1 MRIYNK
7 HRSATNNLSVI
18 AIINKRVWGLKLDK
32 EEILHMVESF
42 IRENHNG
49 EIEIL
54 DISTKERL

>member
-18 AIINKRVWGLKLDK
+18 AIINKRVWGVQLD
-32 EEILHMVESF
+32 EDQILRMVKSF
-42 IRENHNG
+42 IRKNHDG

-54 DISTKERL
+54 DISTKEMN

>member
-7 HRSATNNLSVI
+7 HRKGTDNLSVI

-32 EEILHMVESF
+32 DQILHMVESF
-42 IRENHNG
+42 IRESHNG

-54 DISTKERL
+54 DISTKEKL